1 MGLTMER
8 SLQGLP
14 PMSKSNGPHRSIWV
28 VKEEQ
33 GAGSVQR
40 GANRYFS
47 SIFKW
52 LETFSAKST
61 EELRKDIKVCVWT
74 YMFLGD
80 EPGITYVDDLPIVV
94 DGRHRNRILA
104 HLWGHIFLHFEAKVL
119 QHQVALRT
127 HKHSMIIVIICKVRT
142 EVTTSEHPLINLWL
156 TQSGKV
162 NWWL

>member
-14 PMSKSNGPHRSIWV
+14 PISKSNGPHCSIWV

-40 GANRYFS
+40 GTIISVPS
-47 SIFKW
+47 SNDF
-52 LETFSAKST
+52 EN
-61 EELRKDIKVCVWT
+61 IKVCVWT

-104 HLWGHIFLHFEAKVL
+104 HLRGHIFLHFEAKVL

-127 HKHSMIIVIICKVRT
+127 HKHSMIIVIIICKVRT
-142 EVTTSEHPLINLWL
+142 ELRTSTRQSLIN
-156 TQSGKV
+156 TIRKGKLMIV
-162 NWWL
+162 KTAS